1 MGPEKSDDGALAGVP
16 RWVPNPGEIGKRV
29 RICYAT
35 RIYHLVRDL
44 VLQEA
49 LLQKRSIR
57 LCGSWLY
64 GDLRDLPRVVSS

>member
-16 RWVPNPGEIGKRV
+16 QWVPDPGETGTRV

-35 RIYHLVRDL
+35 RIYHLVCDL
-44 VLQEA
+44 VLREVR
-49 LLQKRSIR
+49 LQKRSIR

-64 GDLRDLPRVVSS
+64 GA